1 MTRARIVR
9 GTRPNGGGGR
19 ARRRPASPVAA
30 LGWLLG
36 IVGITA
42 LPSGVMMMAVPD
54 GSLFALPLSMLEHTP
69 FASFFV
75 PGLLL
80 FGCLG
85 VLPLVAAYLL
95 WTDASP
101 ASAAWIERLTGRRA
115 AWLTAGASGV
125 ATVVWIVTQVV
136 MIRGAH
142 VLHGISVK
150 LGVAMVALVL
160 APSVRTWGEARRRP

>member
-1 MTRARIVR
+1 MTRTNLMDGR
-9 GTRPNGGGGR
+9 RPKRGGGG
-19 ARRRPASPVAA
+19 ALRRPTTVAT

-36 IVGITA
+36 LVGITA
-42 LPSGVMMMAVPD
+42 LPSGALMMAVPD
-54 GSLFALPLSMLEHTP
+54 GSLFALPLSVLEHTP
-69 FASFFV
+69 FETFFV

-80 FGCLG
+80 FACLG
-85 VLPLVAAYLL
+85 VLPLVAASLL
-95 WTDASP
+95 WTEASP
-101 ASAAWIERLTGRRA
+101 GWSMWLERATGRRA

-142 VLHGISVK
+142 VVHGIYVT
-150 LGVAMVALVL
+150 LGVAIVALVL